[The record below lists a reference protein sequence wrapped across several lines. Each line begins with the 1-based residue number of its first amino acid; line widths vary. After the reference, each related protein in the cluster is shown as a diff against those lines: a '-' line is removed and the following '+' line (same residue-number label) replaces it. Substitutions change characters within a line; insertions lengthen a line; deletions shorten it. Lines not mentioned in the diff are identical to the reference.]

1 MKQKP
6 KLLDTGLPKVYYLD
20 IDFGKNQRVRMILP
34 NRTLAQEQAQQIRN
48 TVIYMGNWI
57 TNIQIQ
63 ERDAQGTEFI

>member
-34 NRTLAQEQAQQIRN
+34 SRTLAQAQLEQIRGAG
-48 TVIYMGNWI
+48 IYLGNWI
-57 TNIQIQ
+57 TSIQIE
-63 ERDAQGTEFI
+63 ERDAVGNEFA